1 MRTAELAPK
10 IATRAAE
17 LAPKIATLV
26 RTAELAPKIATLVRL
41 AAAGLPVPEGVAL
54 ASPDEPDSAT
64 WTRIESLLQ
73 TGPVIVRAALLDEDG
88 PEHAGAGLGSSI
100 ADCHDRDAVRDA
112 LRHIADALR
121 DPWLTAYFPAPPRAQ
136 VLVQREVV
144 GPWLAVV
151 AQTQLRHLELHRR
164 DSSTTSDHEPL
175 AAGLTPTLAGPL
187 ALFPAALRTAID
199 ALCDQV
205 TAALPHAP
213 HGLDLELVA
222 DHDERVWLVQ
232 ARPLT
237 RPLHPGWP
245 AFAAAARHDLHSLDD
260 PPLTASTPPAPT
272 STPDRD
278 PPDLGKH
285 RDDPPS
291 TPTSTPDRDPASI
304 GEHRNDPPSTDEDA
318 NQPLPLPGLWRL
330 DGEHNPAA
338 LSPAHA
344 GLVRRLAR
352 ERPALVRA
360 RVIAG
365 WLYEPDQL
373 TRADRVSDPAALRRA
388 LHELRTRHIPE
399 ARAALTA
406 LEHQLRSA
414 DRPAL
419 ATLVDHACELL
430 RDVLERHAA
439 LPARPSS
446 LVARTDHPLCLDA
459 RVAHLDV
466 LPATWDIASPTL
478 LDLSHGTA
486 LAELRDLPTSPTD
499 ELALA
504 TLIGEL
510 DDHLFALGLAPLRR
524 CYLRA
529 AAALDIADDDIF
541 LLPPDTLQ
549 AVLRGASPEL
559 APRRAEHRARARLFP
574 PLQLFAG
581 LPVPGRSDDLL
592 HGVAIGPV
600 VEGPLTQRRDLA
612 ALLAEPPPPGA
623 VLAIPALTAQAAVVL
638 RALGVRAVCC
648 EHGGAM
654 SHAAL
659 MARELGLSALIGCRG
674 CTTVPTGTWVRLD
687 TRTGRLRVRPS

>member
-1 MRTAELAPK
+1 MRLVYHAACYSAAVRTAELAPK
-10 IATRAAE
+10 IATPVRTTE
-17 LAPKIATLV
+17 LAPTIATPV

-54 ASPDEPDSAT
+54 ASPDEPDPAT
-64 WTRIESLLQ
+64 WTRIDSLLQ
-73 TGPVIVRAALLDEDG
+73 AGPVIVRAALLGEDG

-100 ADCHDRDAVRDA
+100 AGCHDRDAVRAA
-112 LRHIADALR
+112 LHHIADALR
-121 DPWLTAYFPAPPRAQ
+121 DPWLAAYFPATPHAQ
-136 VLVQREVV
+136 VLVQHEVV

-151 AQTQLRHLELHRR
+151 AQTQLRHLELHHR
-164 DSSTTSDHEPL
+164 DDPATRDPEPL

-222 DHDERVWLVQ
+222 DHDEHVWLVQ

-245 AFAAAARHDLHSLDD
+245 AFAAAARHDLRSSDD
-260 PPLTASTPPAPT
+260 DAPLTASGPPRT
-272 STPDRD
+272 DRD
-278 PPDLGKH
+278 PT
-285 RDDPPS
+285 DPPPITTLDQS
-291 TPTSTPDRDPASI
+291 ATT
-304 GEHRNDPPSTDEDA
+304 
-318 NQPLPLPGLWRL
+318 PLPLSGLWRL
-330 DGEHNPAA
+330 DGEHNPAP

-344 GLVRRLAR
+344 GLIRRLAR
-352 ERPALVRA
+352 ARPALVRA
-360 RVIAG
+360 RVLAG

-373 TRADRVSDPAALRRA
+373 TRADLPSDPAAPPRA
-388 LHELRTRHIPE
+388 LHELRSRHIPE

-406 LEHQLRSA
+406 LERQLRSA
-414 DRPAL
+414 DRSAL
-419 ATLVDHACELL
+419 VVLVDHACELL
-430 RDVLERHAA
+430 CDVLERHAA
-439 LPARPSS
+439 LPPRPAS
-446 LVARTDHPLCLDA
+446 LVALTDQPLCLDA

-466 LPATWDIASPTL
+466 LPAAWDIASPTL

-486 LAELRDLPTSPTD
+486 LAGLRDLPTNPAD
-499 ELALA
+499 ELAPGALA

-529 AAALDIADDDIF
+529 AAVLEIADDDIF
-541 LLPPDTLQ
+541 LLPPDALQ
-549 AVLRGASPEL
+549 AVLRGAAPEL
-559 APRRAEHRARARLFP
+559 APRRAAQRARARLFP

-581 LPVPGRSDDLL
+581 LPVPGRSDTIL

-648 EHGGAM
+648 EHGGAL

-674 CTTVPTGTWVRLD
+674 CTTIPTGTWVRLD
-687 TRTGRLRVRPS
+687 TRTGRLRVRPA